1 MEDTTSL
8 VIFAMLIACGSWLLY
23 ITYEPIKQWAWSDVK
38 QNKKAHGNG
47 SFEKIRCYKYT
58 TESREIVH
66 AFN

>member
-8 VIFAMLIACGSWLLY
+8 VIFAMFIACSVGLGY

-38 QNKKAHGNG
+38 ENKRPMAVGPLKT
-47 SFEKIRCYKYT
+47 SFYKYI

>member
-8 VIFAMLIACGSWLLY
+8 VVFAMFIAFSILLLY
-23 ITYEPIKQWAWSDVK
+23 ITYEPIKRWAWSDVK
-38 QNKKAHGNG
+38 QNKKTHGSG
-47 SFEKIRCYKYT
+47 SFRKISCYKYI